1 MGPDMG
7 TLPSEYSAAI
17 RSVRCA
23 KNVFWLLTALA
34 ILAQL
39 VVFGLVAWGGTVDAL
54 YGTSATMSRPASAP
68 AGDKAID
75 RADAWRANFVWML
88 AVSQFLAMIMAFLLV
103 GWLLVAVCVSLVG
116 RLGGVASLLSA
127 FFWSLVLLAI
137 LIPWQFTFQKSPLIG
152 ALFTYDD
159 LYKGT
164 MAVKTSWG
172 AVDVS
177 IWELVRYHVRF
188 LAYPILAVLIWLLV
202 NSRFRHGCR
211 EMVVTAAEPLS
222 PQ

>member
-23 KNVFWLLTALA
+23 KNVFWVLMALA
-34 ILAQL
+34 ILVQL

-54 YGTSATMSRPASAP
+54 YGPSDAVSRPASAP
-68 AGDKAID
+68 ANDKAVD
-75 RADAWRANFVWML
+75 RAEWWRANFVWLL
-88 AVSQFLAMIMAFLLV
+88 AVSQFLAMVMALLLAE
-103 GWLLVAVCVSLVG
+103 WLMVAVCVALVG
-116 RLGGVASLLSA
+116 RLGGVALLLSA

-137 LIPWQFTFQKSPLIG
+137 LIPWQFAFTQSPLIG

-159 LYKGT
+159 LYART
-164 MAVKTSWG
+164 LEVKTSWG
-172 AVDVS
+172 AANVS
-177 IWELVRYHVRF
+177 LWVLISYHSRF
-188 LAYPILAVLIWLLV
+188 LAYPILAALVWLLV
-202 NSRFRHGCR
+202 NIKFRSGCR

-222 PQ
+222 P